1 MSTALKIAAGL
12 SVIGLGVVAY
22 DSLIGVATIEV
33 VHHEDLGVAFVA
45 FEAAPEEVFVDP
57 VVALEMAFA

>member
-1 MSTALKIAAGL
+1 MVVFLDILAD
-12 SVIGLGVVAY
+12 GLGEAF
-22 DSLIGVATIEV
+22 EV

-57 VVALEMAFA
+57 VVALEVAFASLEVALAEEVDS

>member
-1 MSTALKIAAGL
+1 MVVFPDIPAD
-12 SVIGLGVVAY
+12 GLGEAF
-22 DSLIGVATIEV
+22 EV

-45 FEAAPEEVFVDP
+45 IEADPEEVFVDP